1 MTRHRAVPW
10 LIVTSGLF
18 SMLLA
23 VAVLRP
29 YGWMVWPFV
38 AVLAFVGVGLVL
50 WLRRPVDPVPAPV
63 VPRGL
68 PAAPLLV
75 GRGAERA
82 AVQGAIAGGA
92 QLIVVAGAPGTGCS
106 ALALRVARDVR
117 DQFPDGQL
125 CAGLRGGSA
134 DPVPPGAVLVRFLRA
149 LGCADDLVRGDVGE
163 LAARFRS
170 VVGGRRVLVLLD
182 DARDAA
188 QVRELL
194 PGGPGSLVLVTSR
207 VLLSDLLGA
216 VVVRVGALG
225 ADAALDLLVQTV
237 GLRRL
242 GGDADGARR
251 LVAACGGLPLAV
263 RVAAGQVLRGHPAP
277 ALADRLTAERRRLDS
292 AARPVFPVRPAV
304 EVLAAVRVAYAG
316 MTVLEQVVFRRAGG
330 HPGAEIGL
338 GAAAA
343 RCALDEHAVAEAL
356 ESLAEAFLVEVA
368 APERYRWHDVLRLI
382 AQEFAGDEATQC
394 LRRQVQWLTA
404 HARVGQW
411 LAQERE
417 NVIAVVRAALR
428 AGLVVAARSLVGA
441 VLPLVGAPGDEGY
454 RSRLGR
460 EAEGR

>member
-1 MTRHRAVPW
+1 M
-10 LIVTSGLF
+10 
-18 SMLLA
+18 
-23 VAVLRP
+23 
-29 YGWMVWPFV
+29 
-38 AVLAFVGVGLVL
+38 
-50 WLRRPVDPVPAPV
+50 
-63 VPRGL
+63 
-68 PAAPLLV
+68 
-75 GRGAERA
+75 
-82 AVQGAIAGGA
+82 QGAIAGGA
-92 QLIVVAGAPGTGCS
+92 QLIVVAGAPGTGSS

-125 CAGLRGGSA
+125 FAGLRGGSA
-134 DPVPPGAVLVRFLRA
+134 DPVPAGAVLVRFLRA
-149 LGCADDLVRGDVGE
+149 LGCADDQLRGDVGE

-207 VLLSDLLGA
+207 ALLSDLLGA
-216 VVVRVGALG
+216 VVVRVGVLG

-242 GGDADGARR
+242 GGDAEGARR

-263 RVAAGQVLRGHPAP
+263 RVAGGQLLRGHAVQV
-277 ALADRLTAERRRLDS
+277 LTDRLAAEQRRLES
-292 AARPVFPVRPAV
+292 AARPAV

-316 MTVLEQVVFRRAGG
+316 MTVLEQVVFRRAGS
-330 HPGAEIGL
+330 HPGTEIGL

-368 APERYRWHDVLRLI
+368 APERYRWHDVLRVI

-404 HARVGQW
+404 HARAGQW
-411 LAQERE
+411 LVQERE

-428 AGLVVAARSLVGA
+428 AGLVVAARSLVVA
-441 VLPLVGAPGDEGY
+441 VLPLVGAPVDEGY
-454 RSRLGR
+454 RLRLAR
-460 EAEGR
+460 AAEGR